1 MGQEDRLK
9 KQIDQLAKALAKM
22 LAKLS
27 GIKQANTAEAVE
39 QVNQNLKDELNLS
52 LDELTGLSDDHLIN
66 ILMSHHQLNN
76 GHLSLLADIAYTSA
90 KLQSGTVSSD
100 KLSQKALI
108 LYQHLAA
115 TSKNYSLEWHNK
127 IAELSKVV

>member
-22 LAKLS
+22 LAKLA

-39 QVNQNLKDELNLS
+39 QVNQNLKNELNLN
-52 LDELTGLSDDHLIN
+52 LDELAGLPDDQLIS
-66 ILMSHHQLNN
+66 ILTIDHQLNN
-76 GHLSLLADIAYTSA
+76 GHLSQLADILYTSA
-90 KLQSGTVSSD
+90 KLQSEGSD
-100 KLSQKALI
+100 QLSQKALI
-108 LYQHLAA
+108 LYRHLAA

>member
-27 GIKQANTAEAVE
+27 GIKQTNTAETVE
-39 QVNQNLKDELNLS
+39 QVNQNLKAELNLN
-52 LDELTGLSDDHLIN
+52 LDELAGLSDDQLISTLTHN
-66 ILMSHHQLNN
+66 YKLNN
-76 GHLSLLADIAYTSA
+76 GHLSLLADIIYTSA
-90 KLQSGTVSSD
+90 KLQAEGSD
-100 KLSQKALI
+100 QLSQKALV
-108 LYQHLAA
+108 LYRHLAA
-115 TSKNYSLEWHNK
+115 TSENYSLEWHNK